1 MISEELN
8 SGETISDEMI
18 DAKSHPLVGQTLTIG
33 HHSYA
38 VRSLLAEC
46 GYALVFAVEAL
57 KKAKFGRCV
66 CKILYATAQ
75 AINHMH
81 DRNPPIT
88 QRDIKIENLLFDA
101 HGHIKMCDFGGATT
115 EIYRPCDEWSALVR
129 SQVEEEI
136 AKFTTPMYRAPE
148 VLDTYR
154 NFPIGPAQ
162 DIWVGE
168 EAVPSRLAGRSPNK
182 LVYSVHEQ
190 LAKAIFTEL
199 NDAWTEFQ
207 KNASIELMRRETCPM
222 VLDLHEHLMWTTNTL
237 AAGEIRSTDVEVC
250 GHVAVPFEEVP
261 AKLTEF
267 LDWFDTREHY

>member
-46 GYALVFAVEAL
+46 GYALVFA
-57 KKAKFGRCV
+57 V

-162 DIWVGE
+162 DIWVKKQYR
-168 EAVPSRLAGRSPNK
+168 PRLAGRSPNK

-207 KNASIELMRRETCPM
+207 KNAS
-222 VLDLHEHLMWTTNTL
+222 V
-237 AAGEIRSTDVEVC
+237 ST
-250 GHVAVPFEEVP
+250 AS
-261 AKLTEF
+261 
-267 LDWFDTREHY
+267 